1 MKLEELHK
9 KKKLTIKKTQNQQG
23 QEVLET
29 SLTLHDQFTG
39 DPLPT
44 QVQITGT
51 KEQLEAGLEKL
62 KSQVA
67 DAEFLLRQF

>member
-39 DPLPT
+39 DPLPP